1 VKENDMPEELTQ
13 RVFKAVDSFGPG
25 ALAELLAEDARFVF
39 GNAKP
44 LVGREA
50 ITGGIQGFFST
61 IRGLRHRLLNDWYA
75 GADTIAETEV
85 TYDRLD
91 GTCVSVPAVS
101 IWHVR
106 DDGLIDDYRVFVDLA
121 PVYEQ

>member
-1 VKENDMPEELTQ
+1 VKEKDMPKELTQ
-13 RVFKAVDSFGPG
+13 RVFQAVDSFDPG
-25 ALAELLAEDARFVF
+25 ALAELLAQDARFVF
-39 GNAKP
+39 GNAEP

-50 ITGGIQGFFST
+50 ITGGVKAFFST
-61 IRGLRHRLLNDWYA
+61 IRGLRHRLVNDWHA

-91 GTCVSVPAVS
+91 GTCVSIPAVS

-106 DDGLIDDYRVFVDLA
+106 DDGLIDDYRVFFDLA
-121 PVYEQ
+121 PVYDH